1 MTDTN
6 ITPAEAKAVREKLG
20 LSQEQMAEVVR
31 LNGGRAIRK
40 HEAGEHPIS
49 GPHTL
54 CLDYIMEYGIL
65 PERTVKKN
73 RRHLKKL
80 VDKLGR
86 DGLS

>member
-1 MTDTN
+1 MTDTT
-6 ITPAEAKAVREKLG
+6 ITPAEAKALREKLN
-20 LSQEQMAEVVR
+20 LSQEEMADVVR

-40 HEAGEHPIS
+40 HEAGQHPIS

-65 PERTVKKN
+65 PKETIKKN
-73 RRHLKKL
+73 RKILKKL

-86 DGLS
+86 DGL